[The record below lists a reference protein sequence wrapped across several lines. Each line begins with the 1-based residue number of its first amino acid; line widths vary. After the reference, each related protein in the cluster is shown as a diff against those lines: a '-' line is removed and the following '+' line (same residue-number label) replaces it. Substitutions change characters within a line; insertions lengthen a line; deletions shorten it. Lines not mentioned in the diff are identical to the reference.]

1 MRDAIPAY
9 DDGHHRHPDD
19 EDAFQRLVGSIWEQ
33 VDLDDECRER
43 GDQPGGDAQRDLEPS
58 DLPLPRHDR
67 AGSDGS
73 ADRGQADDHE
83 HDDVLHRCMVR
94 RRPAGKDAVPFAV
107 TSSLTNRPGTP
118 PHCPPGIEVR

>member
-1 MRDAIPAY
+1 MRDAIPAD

-33 VDLDDECRER
+33 VDLDDEGRER
-43 GDQPGGDAQRDLEPS
+43 GDQTGGDAQADLEPI

-94 RRPAGKDAVPFAV
+94 LRTARNDAAPFAV
-107 TSSLTNRPGTP
+107 ASTFTYRSGAP